1 MFRCLSPIAYLN
13 RFELLSLL
21 RMKVFFPFKLQI
33 DLIFIS
39 FIQDA
44 RRNDAMKN
52 KERYFLYLHLFLF
65 FCCMRPKQPLMVTLH
80 RTQSQSLIHYYY
92 DKGLYNSKYIC
103 FAFISLLH
111 CLLYSFKNSCQ
122 HHILI
127 FSCHYFKLSQHQL
140 ITIFYQICCKYH
152 N

>member
-1 MFRCLSPIAYLN
+1 MFCCLSPKAYLN

-52 KERYFLYLHLFLF
+52 KERYFLYLYLFLF
-65 FCCMRPKQPLMVTLH
+65 FAVCVPDTGLAGFEPTNTGVKVLCLTAWRQPYVVAST
-80 RTQSQSLIHYYY
+80 S
-92 DKGLYNSKYIC
+92 
-103 FAFISLLH
+103 ISLLCPCYIVYYTH
-111 CLLYSFKNSCQ
+111 LKTTVN
-122 HHILI
+122 I
-127 FSCHYFKLSQHQL
+127 YF
-140 ITIFYQICCKYH
+140 
-152 N
+152 